1 MDASTNDVTN
11 FHLSKVNA
19 AFVSRSNDV
28 FSCLDSIEAKHN
40 AFEKNQCST
49 QPSFL
54 KPDPI
59 EEPISC
65 KSTFKMPK
73 ALPKRCRI
81 PDYKLRPEKWK
92 MYDLS
97 DVSVDQLSESSN
109 RKIAE
114 AFISGLKRKC
124 DPQDADL
131 FGDIEEDMTVCADA
145 EIGHPSFAS
154 NKQHLFKKP
163 VKQTQQI
170 KEPSLVEPKS
180 KVNEA
185 CSVPAIQPNDDQDV
199 EETNQE
205 KKCSP
210 VSKSTENKHFHGR
223 SLRGR
228 KASIRSKSST
238 YDDDDDGDDGQPGL
252 DVQKP
257 LTAEVQDDQETDKDE
272 FSDHTAEN
280 SDGDEDINSEFGLA
294 RSKSNKTNSED
305 HSDDEDVL
313 KRAEE
318 FAVLDRSSYLILGQS
333 SNCETDRTNG
343 DSESLDDLDNI
354 D

>member
-1 MDASTNDVTN
+1 MDASTNDVAN

-19 AFVSRSNDV
+19 EFVSRSNDI

-49 QPSFL
+49 QSSFL

-73 ALPKRCRI
+73 AIPKRCRI

-97 DVSVDQLSESSN
+97 DVSVDQLSDSSN

-114 AFISGLKRKC
+114 AFISGLKKKC
-124 DPQDADL
+124 DHQDSDL
-131 FGDIEEDMTVCADA
+131 IGDIEEDMTICTDA

-163 VKQTQQI
+163 FKQTQEI
-170 KEPSLVEPKS
+170 KESSSVEPKS

-185 CSVPAIQPNDDQDV
+185 CSVPVSQPNDDQDV

-205 KKCSP
+205 KKCSH
-210 VSKSTENKHFHGR
+210 VSNSTDNINFHGR
-223 SLRGR
+223 SLKGR

-238 YDDDDDGDDGQPGL
+238 YDDDDDDDEQPDL
-252 DVQKP
+252 DIQKP
-257 LTAEVQDDQETDKDE
+257 QTAEVQDSQETDKDE

-280 SDGDEDINSEFGLA
+280 SDEDEDNSSEFGLA
-294 RSKSNKTNSED
+294 WSKSNKTNSED

-318 FAVLDRSSYLILGQS
+318 FAVLDRSSCLILGQS
-333 SNCETDRTNG
+333 SNCETNCTNG
-343 DSESLDDLDNI
+343 DSESLDDLDNV